1 MVVNNYDLF
10 DSYLCE
16 NVADEDDYPFIDIF
30 NDDAIFINSNEL
42 ILSDDSVCN
51 SPAEI
56 DLNEELVYN
65 SSVEINLNGELG
77 RLLEATEAY
86 AGIVDSYP
94 VSNVSNALCNV
105 ENDIITT
112 NECSTL
118 DDQIDRNYGFQSD
131 EVFKPLLGDMSL
143 PLPYEIQHLQSEPA
157 IPYTFVTDSM
167 RNKGMQSNKKKSA
180 VNRAVAEIHK
190 VIIRGSKMTYL
201 GKSRIPK
208 NCMKPGKPKLSSK
221 RYGLATKNIISKP
234 RSTTTSKYKSL
245 NLMNEGLG
253 NLIYP
258 TKKEA
263 IRVKNPTKPAMSY
276 DVDLPLYSGNNYNN
290 LPIVEEESYSVNK
303 DSKWKSESQYIS
315 ANNLILKHQ
324 ENSSRFSPGS
334 IVDVSVPL
342 LMLNKFD
349 FDEKVK
355 EEKNQQERNRRGE
368 ALRQRIKLKNLI
380 PGIKG
385 MRKVS
390 KLEIL
395 RSAQSYCLSLQREAS
410 EVETLC
416 QREHVKNVLWKR
428 LLERYQNPNPDEMDN
443 DVKRIILKRML
454 SAL

>member
-1 MVVNNYDLF
+1 
-10 DSYLCE
+10 
-16 NVADEDDYPFIDIF
+16 
-30 NDDAIFINSNEL
+30 
-42 ILSDDSVCN
+42 
-51 SPAEI
+51 
-56 DLNEELVYN
+56 
-65 SSVEINLNGELG
+65 
-77 RLLEATEAY
+77 
-86 AGIVDSYP
+86 
-94 VSNVSNALCNV
+94 
-105 ENDIITT
+105 
-112 NECSTL
+112 
-118 DDQIDRNYGFQSD
+118 
-131 EVFKPLLGDMSL
+131 MSH

-157 IPYTFVTDSM
+157 IPYNVVTDSM
-167 RNKGMQSNKKKSA
+167 RNKGMQSNKKNSA

-208 NCMKPGKPKLSSK
+208 NCMKHGKLKLSSK
-221 RYGLATKNIISKP
+221 RYGLGTKNIISKP
-234 RSTTTSKYKSL
+234 RSTTISKYKSL

-253 NLIYP
+253 SLIYP
-258 TKKEA
+258 TNKEA
-263 IRVKNPTKPAMSY
+263 IRVKNPTKPAMSH

-303 DSKWKSESQYIS
+303 DYIS
-315 ANNLILKHQ
+315 ANNLISKHQ
-324 ENSSRFSPGS
+324 EISPRFSQGS
-334 IVDVSVPL
+334 IVDVTVPL
-342 LMLNKFD
+342 LMLKKFD

-443 DVKRIILKRML
+443 DVKQIILKRML